1 MTQQEFAGKVVVVT
15 GGANG
20 LGRGMAELFLEE
32 GASVVI
38 GDVDPAG
45 EALAAELGDTCRFL
59 RTDVSKAEDVQALC
73 DLAVRDFGRL
83 DVMCNNAGVP
93 GAMTRLLD
101 DALDDFDR
109 VVSVNLRGVMLGT
122 RIAGRYMRDHGG
134 GAIINVSSIAGT
146 MASFGVTTYR
156 ASKAAVIQFTKTA
169 AIDLAEFGIRVNCL
183 LPGQIETQILMRGF
197 GAGIEPA
204 KAAELE
210 AALRE
215 IMQTYQPLKRKGALR
230 DVANA
235 AAFLA
240 SERAA
245 YITGVVLPVDGGITA
260 GDAHNYLEM
269 MQAARTRILSQA

>member
-1 MTQQEFAGKVVVVT
+1 MTKQEFAGKVIVVT

-20 LGRGMAELFLEE
+20 LGRGMVELFLEE
-32 GASVVI
+32 GASVVV
-38 GDVDPAG
+38 GDIDPAG
-45 EALAAELGDTCRFL
+45 EELTAQFAGNCRFL
-59 RTDVSKAEDVQALC
+59 PTDVSDAGHVQALC
-73 DLAVRDFGRL
+73 DLAVREFGRL

-93 GAMTRLLD
+93 GAMLRLLED
-101 DALDDFDR
+101 PLDDFDC
-109 VVSVNLRGVMLGT
+109 VVGVNLRGVMLGT
-122 RIAGRYMRDHGG
+122 RIAGRYMRESGG
-134 GAIINVSSIAGT
+134 GSIINVSSIAGT

-156 ASKAAVIQFTKTA
+156 ATKAAVIQFTKTA

-204 KAAELE
+204 KTAELE

-215 IMQTYQPLKRKGALR
+215 IMQSYQPLKRKGTLR

-245 YITGVVLPVDGGITA
+245 YVTGVVLPVDGGITA

-269 MQAARTRILSQA
+269 MQAARARVLT